1 MIQFFG
7 RSAELQLE
15 KDVSTRYLP
24 VVIAA
29 MIFLA
34 ALSIGGLFSL
44 SNAISDWS
52 KTLTDNL
59 TVEIAFDPS
68 ADLDK
73 KVTDAVALLSATP
86 GVASA
91 RAIKQDETL
100 QLLEPFLGK
109 NAALGGLPIPRL
121 VEVIIAQDSAID
133 LAALNRKLAEA
144 VPGARLDIHRPWL
157 DKMVLLGRSIQ
168 ILAAGIMLLIGC
180 VTVIIVIF
188 AVRTG
193 LIMHSEVIQVLHLI
207 GARDNYI
214 AEQFQNYFS
223 RLSFLGALPGLI
235 VAIIVMFI
243 FNFLVGSLEASMLPP
258 LTVGIEGTVALMLL
272 PFLVALLTKYTVRR
286 VVLKSLRRMM

>member
-1 MIQFFG
+1 MMQFFG
-7 RSAELQLE
+7 KSAELQLE

-52 KTLTDNL
+52 ETLTDNL
-59 TVEIAFDPS
+59 TVEIAFDPA

-73 KVTDAVALLSATP
+73 KVADAVGLLSKTP

-91 RAIKQDETL
+91 RPIEQDETL
-100 QLLEPFLGK
+100 KLLEPFLGK

-121 VEVIIAQDSAID
+121 IEVIIAEDSAID
-133 LAALNRKLAEA
+133 LSALNEKLSEA

-168 ILAAGIMLLIGC
+168 FLAAGIMLLIGC

-214 AEQFQNYFS
+214 AQQFQNYFS

-258 LTVGIEGTVALMLL
+258 LSVGIEGAIALLLL
-272 PFLVALLTKYTVRR
+272 PVLVALLTRYTVRR

>member
-7 RSAELQLE
+7 KSAELQLE

-52 KTLTDNL
+52 DTLTGNL
-59 TVEIAFDPS
+59 TVEIAFDPA

-73 KVTDAVALLSATP
+73 KVSDAVDLLSNTP
-86 GVASA
+86 GVASV
-91 RAIKQDETL
+91 RAIEQDETL
-100 QLLEPFLGK
+100 KLLEPFLGR
-109 NAALGGLPIPRL
+109 NAALGRLPIPRL
-121 VEVIIAQDSAID
+121 VEVIITEDSAID
-133 LAALNRKLAEA
+133 LAALNEKLGEA

-168 ILAAGIMLLIGC
+168 ILAAAIMLLIGG

-258 LTVGIEGTVALMLL
+258 LSIGMEGTIALLLL
-272 PFLVALLTKYTVRR
+272 PFLVALLTKYTVRL
-286 VVLKSLRRMM
+286 VVMKSLGRMM

>member
-7 RSAELQLE
+7 KSAELQLE

-24 VVIAA
+24 VVISA

-91 RAIKQDETL
+91 RAIEQDETL

-121 VEVIIAQDSAID
+121 VEVIIAEDSAID
-133 LAALNRKLAEA
+133 LAALNKKLAEA

-168 ILAAGIMLLIGC
+168 LLAAGIMLLIGC

-258 LTVGIEGTVALMLL
+258 LSVGIEGSIALLLL
-272 PFLVALLTKYTVRR
+272 PVLVALLTKYTVRQ

>member
-1 MIQFFG
+1 MMRFFG

-52 KTLTDNL
+52 ETLTDNL
-59 TVEIAFDPS
+59 TVEIAFDPT

-73 KVTDAVALLSATP
+73 KVADAVELLSTTP

-91 RAIKQDETL
+91 RPIEKDETL
-100 QLLEPFLGK
+100 KLLEPFLGK
-109 NAALGGLPIPRL
+109 NAALGDLPIPRL
-121 VEVIIAQDSAID
+121 IEVIIAEDSAID
-133 LAALNRKLAEA
+133 LAALNEKLSEA

-157 DKMVLLGRSIQ
+157 DKMVLIGRSIQ
-168 ILAAGIMLLIGC
+168 FLAAGIMLLIGC

-214 AEQFQNYFS
+214 AQQFQNYFS

-235 VAIIVMFI
+235 VAIIIMFI

-258 LTVGIEGTVALMLL
+258 LSVGIDGAIALLLL
-272 PFLVALLTKYTVRR
+272 PVLVALLTRYTVRR

>member
-7 RSAELQLE
+7 KSAELQLE

>member
-7 RSAELQLE
+7 KSAELQLE

-24 VVIAA
+24 VVISA

-52 KTLTDNL
+52 ETLTENL
-59 TVEIAFDPS
+59 TVEIAFDPV

-73 KVTDAVALLSATP
+73 KVADAVALLSNTP
-86 GVASA
+86 GVATA
-91 RAIKQDETL
+91 RAIEQEETL
-100 QLLEPFLGK
+100 LLLEPFLGK
-109 NAALGGLPIPRL
+109 NASLGDLPIPRL
-121 VEVIIAQDSAID
+121 IEVIIAEDSAID
-133 LAALNRKLAEA
+133 LAALNKKLAEA

-168 ILAAGIMLLIGC
+168 FLAAGIMLLIGC

-193 LIMHSEVIQVLHLI
+193 LIMHAEVIQVLHLI

-223 RLSFLGALPGLI
+223 RLSLLGAVPGLI

-258 LTVGIEGTVALMLL
+258 LTVGIEGAIALLLL
-272 PFLVALLTKYTVRR
+272 PLLVALLTKYTVRR